1 MKYIEADKLIAEIER
16 RIARLDKE
24 LKPAAEED
32 FVSSWASTANNK
44 RVALQSI
51 LSFITSLQQEQPEVD
66 LEKELNEWMK
76 YGPHTNYPWCTIPDA
91 IKITA
96 EHFYELGKTARKEK

>member
-1 MKYIEADKLIAEIER
+1 MNYIDADKLIAEIER

-51 LSFITSLQQEQPEVD
+51 LSFIASLQQEQPEVEFEKAYKSYMKSRKDD
-66 LEKELNEWMK
+66 LSGNAVTVNMK
-76 YGPHTNYPWCTIPDA
+76 DLA
-91 IKITA
+91 R
-96 EHFYELGKTARKEK
+96 HFYELGLNARENE